1 MPLCTAVER
10 VKEEGKED
18 EDEEE
23 DEDEDEDGGRCSLND
38 NNLKG
43 VRGIEE
49 GC

>member
-23 DEDEDEDGGRCSLND
+23 DEDEDGGRCSLND